1 MQSSAK
7 ADWAI
12 LKIWAIFSLFLSF
25 QYNWQKINVIYENFP
40 MNDGP
45 QVATALPNE
54 LQPQKLIIKDVS
66 FYVNKAYCKTH
77 HEFLNS

>member
-1 MQSSAK
+1 
-7 ADWAI
+7 
-12 LKIWAIFSLFLSF
+12 
-25 QYNWQKINVIYENFP
+25 